1 MLNELLTALA
11 IVAICVAIHTV
22 GMLILAQRAVRW
34 FSRTETHH
42 GLTHNSAVLLVAFAL
57 ILILHIFEAS
67 LWAGFYYA
75 RGLFE
80 NYETSLYFSLIC
92 YTTIGFG
99 DVVLPQRWRLL
110 GAIEGIS
117 GVLLCGLSTAFLF
130 AIVNA
135 LFRMRVANSVS
146 QPEVADQH
154 P

>member
-34 FSRTETHH
+34 FSSTDAHR